1 MHNLTRE
8 VGGNLIRVKP
18 AGGNKMKSLIV
29 IAVLLMGFT
38 ALVSPQASYAQAAAG
53 TMDDCIEAFDDLL
66 AAWRS
71 ETDIE
76 DRTVVCKVSSGKARV
91 ALGGYIVSDT
101 EPRLGRVAAAR
112 LIRSGKNKECNIVF
126 FRQEDSPAMTE
137 IGRFNIPG
145 RHASAWNRFL
155 KGPGCQ
161 EAMALM
167 P

>member
-8 VGGNLIRVKP
+8 VGGNLLRVEP
-18 AGGNKMKSLIV
+18 GGGNKMKSLIV
-29 IAVLLMGFT
+29 IAVLLMGFM
-38 ALVSPQASYAQAAAG
+38 ALVSPQASYAQAVPG

-66 AAWRS
+66 AVWRS

-91 ALGGYIVSDT
+91 ALSGIVSDT
-101 EPRLGRVAAAR
+101 EPPLGRVAAAR

-126 FRQEDSPAMTE
+126 LREEDSPAMTE

-145 RHASAWNRFL
+145 RAASAWNRFL

-161 EAMALM
+161 EATMALVD
-167 P
+167 